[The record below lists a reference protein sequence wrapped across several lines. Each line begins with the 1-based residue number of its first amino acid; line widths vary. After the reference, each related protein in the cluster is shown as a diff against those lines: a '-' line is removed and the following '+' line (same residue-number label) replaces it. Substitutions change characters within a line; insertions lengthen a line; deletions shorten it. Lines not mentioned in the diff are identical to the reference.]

1 MYPPEPM
8 KLALSLALL
17 LAISGSFQWPL
28 PEGWK
33 KETIPFPL
41 EFAPDLPYQGVE
53 ELRFSPG
60 MFKPDQEGY
69 WSYAF
74 VWWLD
79 GRPALDAAELSSS
92 LKRYFTGLCTA
103 VAKDKGDAIDPV
115 KFSASVHAVAPTR
128 KQDHAVAAFAGT
140 VDAYD
145 AFVTGKPIVL
155 KVEVWVWDCDRSG
168 KRAALVLASPKP
180 ASDPIWSALRQRR
193 DAFACHQP

>member
-1 MYPPEPM
+1 M
-8 KLALSLALL
+8 KLAVTLALA
-17 LAISGSFQWPL
+17 LAVSGSFQWPL
-28 PEGWK
+28 PQGWK
-33 KETIPFPL
+33 EETIPFPL
-41 EFAPDLPYQGVE
+41 EFAPELPYQGVE

-60 MFKPDQEGY
+60 MFKADQEDY

-79 GRPALDAAELSSS
+79 GRPVLDAAELSSS

-103 VAKDKGDAIDPV
+103 VAKDKGHPVDAAR
-115 KFSASVHAVAPTR
+115 FAASVHALAGAR

-155 KVEVWVWDCDRSG
+155 NVEVWVWDCDRSG

-180 ASDPIWSALRQRR
+180 ASAPIWSSLCQRR

>member
-1 MYPPEPM
+1 MRFAPA
-8 KLALSLALL
+8 LALTLAV
-17 LAISGSFQWPL
+17 SGSFQWPL

-41 EFAPDLPYQGVE
+41 EFTPDLPYQGVE

-79 GRPALDAAELSSS
+79 GRPTLDAAELSSS

-103 VAKDKGDAIDPV
+103 VAKDKGHAIDPAR
-115 KFSASVHAVAPTR
+115 FSASVQAVSATR
-128 KQDHAVAAFAGT
+128 KLDHAVAEFAGT

-145 AFVTGKPIVL
+145 AFVTGKPIL
-155 KVEVWVWDCDRSG
+155 LHVEAWVWDCDRSG

-180 ASDPIWSALRQRR
+180 AGTPIWTSLRQRR
-193 DAFACHQP
+193 DSFACHQR

>member
-1 MYPPEPM
+1 MPM
-8 KLALSLALL
+8 KLALALTLTLAV
-17 LAISGSFQWPL
+17 SGSFQWPR
-28 PEGWK
+28 PQGWRE
-33 KETIPFPL
+33 ETIPFPL

-60 MFKPDQEGY
+60 MFKPDQGGY

-103 VAKDKGDAIDPV
+103 VAKDKGHPIDPAR
-115 KFSASVHAVAPTR
+115 FAASVHALAAAR

-155 KVEVWVWDCDRSG
+155 NVEVWVWDCDRSG
-168 KRAALVLASPKP
+168 KRAALVLASPKS
-180 ASDPIWSALRQRR
+180 ASAPVWSALRQRR